1 MAITLIKSGK
11 KKGHYRVRIQ
21 PVDRTTGKTIKIP
34 SVITNGTTRSEAVN
48 LETKLWAKFHDEVK
62 IENQML
68 DQPLSEAFQ
77 KYVDECHDN
86 DRWEDSTYY
95 DWQYTAKLI
104 KKFFGRQKI
113 KDVREADVNSFAH
126 DYVKKHK
133 TRVAKHTTIDRQLQN
148 IRSFFNKMRQYGLTV
163 NPVPE
168 SALSQ
173 FFRKGDMTIPD
184 KKYVFTSDEVNA
196 IRTTLFAELKNT
208 PFIYWGSRLAI
219 LIALDTG
226 MRPQEIQAL
235 RWDEFTKEGG
245 FTVLSIDDS
254 WCERSKKFNG
264 HLKARM
270 HGESRKTLSISSE
283 LLDVLKDY
291 HQKQE
296 SILNRK
302 KLVNDNNLVLLNLTD
317 FVRCSEGLPIA
328 QRTMNDMLKRTAKK
342 VEVNNGSLAVTM
354 YTCRHTVATKL
365 GNTPNMSYPWAASRL
380 GHSLQMFM
388 RTYVH
393 PDKDLNQSML
403 ELAVTANN
411 QIENFR
417 VFTKHTNWRHAK

>member
-21 PVDRTTGKTIKIP
+21 PVDKTTGKTIKIP

-68 DQPLSEAFQ
+68 DQPLAEAFQ

-173 FFRKGDMTIPD
+173 FFRKGDMT
-184 KKYVFTSDEVNA
+184 
-196 IRTTLFAELKNT
+196 
-208 PFIYWGSRLAI
+208 
-219 LIALDTG
+219 
-226 MRPQEIQAL
+226 M
-235 RWDEFTKEGG
+235 
-245 FTVLSIDDS
+245 
-254 WCERSKKFNG
+254 
-264 HLKARM
+264 
-270 HGESRKTLSISSE
+270 
-283 LLDVLKDY
+283 
-291 HQKQE
+291 
-296 SILNRK
+296 
-302 KLVNDNNLVLLNLTD
+302 
-317 FVRCSEGLPIA
+317 GL
-328 QRTMNDMLKRTAKK
+328 
-342 VEVNNGSLAVTM
+342 E
-354 YTCRHTVATKL
+354 
-365 GNTPNMSYPWAASRL
+365 
-380 GHSLQMFM
+380 
-388 RTYVH
+388 
-393 PDKDLNQSML
+393 
-403 ELAVTANN
+403 
-411 QIENFR
+411 
-417 VFTKHTNWRHAK
+417 

>member
-1 MAITLIKSGK
+1 
-11 KKGHYRVRIQ
+11 
-21 PVDRTTGKTIKIP
+21 
-34 SVITNGTTRSEAVN
+34 
-48 LETKLWAKFHDEVK
+48 
-62 IENQML
+62 ML

-196 IRTTLFAELKNT
+196 IRTTLFAELKDT

-235 RWDEFTKEGG
+235 RWDEFMKEDNY
-245 FTVLSIDDS
+245 TVLSIDDS

-270 HGESRKTLSISSE
+270 KGESRKTLALSSE
-283 LLDVLKDY
+283 LLSVLKDY
-291 HQKQE
+291 HQKQIA
-296 SILNRK
+296 ILNRK
-302 KLVNDNNLVLLNLTD
+302 KLENANDLVLLNLTD
-317 FVRCSEGLPIA
+317 FARCSKGLPIA

-393 PDKDLNQSML
+393 PDKDLDQSML
-403 ELAVTANN
+403 ELSSLSTQFSA
-411 QIENFR
+411 
-417 VFTKHTNWRHAK
+417 

>member
-1 MAITLIKSGK
+1 MAIPLIKSGK

-21 PVDRTTGKTIKIP
+21 PVDKTTGKTIKIP

-68 DQPLSEAFQ
+68 DQPLAEVFQ

-196 IRTTLFAELKNT
+196 IRTTLFAELKDT

-226 MRPQEIQAL
+226 
-235 RWDEFTKEGG
+235 TKEGS

-317 FVRCSEGLPIA
+317 FVRCSKGFGPRINSV
-328 QRTMNDMLKRTAKK
+328 QVK
-342 VEVNNGSLAVTM
+342 
-354 YTCRHTVATKL
+354 
-365 GNTPNMSYPWAASRL
+365 
-380 GHSLQMFM
+380 
-388 RTYVH
+388 
-393 PDKDLNQSML
+393 
-403 ELAVTANN
+403 
-411 QIENFR
+411 
-417 VFTKHTNWRHAK
+417 

>member
-1 MAITLIKSGK
+1 
-11 KKGHYRVRIQ
+11 
-21 PVDRTTGKTIKIP
+21 
-34 SVITNGTTRSEAVN
+34 
-48 LETKLWAKFHDEVK
+48 
-62 IENQML
+62 
-68 DQPLSEAFQ
+68 
-77 KYVDECHDN
+77 
-86 DRWEDSTYY
+86 
-95 DWQYTAKLI
+95 
-104 KKFFGRQKI
+104 
-113 KDVREADVNSFAH
+113 
-126 DYVKKHK
+126 
-133 TRVAKHTTIDRQLQN
+133 
-148 IRSFFNKMRQYGLTV
+148 MRQYGLTV

-184 KKYVFTSDEVNA
+184 KKYVFTSDEVKA
-196 IRTTLFAELKNT
+196 IRTTLFAELKDT

-411 QIENFR
+411 
-417 VFTKHTNWRHAK
+417 

>member
-1 MAITLIKSGK
+1 MAITLIKGGK
-11 KKGHYRVRIQ
+11 KRGHYRVRIQ
-21 PVDRTTGKTIKIP
+21 PIDKVTGKPIKIP
-34 SVITNGTTRSEAVN
+34 SVVTKGTDRQEAVK
-48 LETKLWAKFHDEVK
+48 LENQLWVKFRGEVA
-62 IENQML
+62 IENQKL
-68 DQPLSEAFQ
+68 DQSLADAFQ
-77 KYVDECHDN
+77 QYVDACHDN
-86 DRWEDSTYY
+86 DKWEDSTYY

-104 KKFFGRQKI
+104 KKFFGRQKV
-113 KDVREADVNSFAH
+113 KDVREADVSAFAH
-126 DYVKKHK
+126 NYVKKHK

-148 IRSFFNKMRQYGLTV
+148 IRSFFNRMRQYGLTV

-168 SALSQ
+168 SALTQ

-184 KKYVFTSDEVNA
+184 RKYVFSNDEIKA
-196 IRTTLFAELKNT
+196 IRMTLFTELKDT
-208 PFIYWGSRLAI
+208 QFIYWGSRLAI

-235 RWDEFTKEGG
+235 RWDEFMEEDG
-245 FTVLSIDDS
+245 FTILSIDDS

-270 HGESRKTLSISSE
+270 HGESRKTLSISPE

-291 HQKQE
+291 HQKQQML
-296 SILNRK
+296 LNRK
-302 KLVNDNNLVLLNLTD
+302 KLINDNNLVLLNLTD
-317 FVRCSEGLPIA
+317 FVRCSKGLPIA
-328 QRTMNDMLKRTAKK
+328 QRTMNDMLKQTAEK
-342 VEVNNGSLAVTM
+342 VDVNNGRLAVTM

-393 PDKDLNQSML
+393 PDQDLNKAML
-403 ELAVTANN
+403 ELTVCS
-411 QIENFR
+411 
-417 VFTKHTNWRHAK
+417 